1 MRIGI
6 LGGGGISETHARAAR
21 QIPGVEIA
29 AVYGRNPT
37 KIARLTELYG
47 GRAYQD
53 LSAFLNHLPMDFV
66 IIGSPSG
73 LHAEHGIAAARQG
86 LHVLVEK
93 PIDITAG
100 RADSLIDE
108 CANAG
113 VRLGVIFQ
121 DRAAPD
127 LIELKQILD
136 ETRLGNPILVSAS
149 VRWYRP
155 PDYYDG
161 SSWRGIK
168 SLDGGG
174 ALMNQGVHTV
184 DLLLWLLGDVKRVF
198 AKSATALHKI
208 EVEDTIVAT
217 LEFANG
223 AIGTLEAA
231 TSAYPGFPRRIAIS
245 GSEGSAVVE
254 HNRIASLKIRDWAA
268 ETDREEVQRD
278 PGGASSHLVA
288 DVSGHRAIIEDFI
301 QAIETG
307 AAPRCDG
314 AEGRRSVEVVE
325 AIYESARTGRAVEV
339 TIPR

>member
-1 MRIGI
+1 MLIGI
-6 LGGGGISETHARAAR
+6 LGGGGISDTHARAAR

-29 AVYGRNPT
+29 AVYSRNET
-37 KIARLTELYG
+37 KAARLAEIHG

-53 LSAFLNHLPMDFV
+53 LSSFLNHRPMDFA
-66 IIGSPSG
+66 IIGSPSA

-93 PIDITAG
+93 PIDISAG
-100 RADSLIDE
+100 RADSLIAE
-108 CANAG
+108 CAIAG
-113 VRLGVIFQ
+113 VRLGVVFQ

-127 LIELKQILD
+127 LVKLKQILD
-136 ETRLGNPILVSAS
+136 ANRLGTPILVSAS

-155 PDYYDG
+155 PDYYGG

-184 DLLLWLLGDVKRVF
+184 DLLLWLLGNVNRVF
-198 AKSATALHKI
+198 ATSATALHNI

-245 GSEGSAVVE
+245 GSEGSVVVE
-254 HNRIASLKIRDWAA
+254 HNRITSLEIRDQPAA
-268 ETDREEVQRD
+268 PGEAGGLQDA
-278 PGGASSHLVA
+278 GGASSHLVA

-301 QAIETG
+301 GAIQTG
-307 AAPRCDG
+307 AAPCCDG
-314 AEGRRSVEVVE
+314 AEGRRSVELVE
-325 AIYESARTGRAVEV
+325 AIYESARTGCAVEV

>member
-53 LSAFLNHLPMDFV
+53 LSAFLDHRPMDLV

-86 LHVLVEK
+86 LHVLAEK

-100 RADSLIDE
+100 RADSLIAE

-127 LIELKQILD
+127 LLKLKQILD
-136 ETRLGNPILVSAS
+136 ENRLGDPILVSAS
-149 VRWYRP
+149 VRWHRP

-161 SSWRGIK
+161 SSWRGTK

-217 LEFANG
+217 LEFADG

-245 GSEGSAVVE
+245 GSEGSVVIE
-254 HNRIASLKIRDWAA
+254 HNRIASLKIRDWAP
-268 ETDREEVQRD
+268 ETDSEEVQRD

-288 DVSGHRAIIEDFI
+288 DVSGHRAIIENFI
-301 QAIETG
+301 RAIQTG
-307 AAPRCDG
+307 VAPSCDG

-325 AIYESARTGRAVEV
+325 AIYESARTGCAVEV